1 MRERWSIAERT
12 GIRRTCST
20 VRAEARGRHRDA
32 TRRDCQRQSRGTQTP
47 LTLCNTTRNSMGGQV
62 KIYLAPSNISRV
74 GGTRAGG
81 SPPEGPK
88 TEGAPVLI
96 RVSFLSMLA
105 KTRSDCTVRD
115 TMRDVAKRETRIRL
129 LRYSFG
135 PDRAIADRR
144 TQIVK
149 RKSLSPILHQL
160 MAWSI
165 ATLPVSR
172 GQ

>member
-1 MRERWSIAERT
+1 
-12 GIRRTCST
+12 
-20 VRAEARGRHRDA
+20 
-32 TRRDCQRQSRGTQTP
+32 
-47 LTLCNTTRNSMGGQV
+47 
-62 KIYLAPSNISRV
+62 
-74 GGTRAGG
+74 
-81 SPPEGPK
+81 
-88 TEGAPVLI
+88 
-96 RVSFLSMLA
+96 MLA

-115 TMRDVAKRETRIRL
+115 TMRNVAKRETRIRL

-172 GQ
+172 GPVTTTRVGFEVDGIEVKVREDFAAAFVEWRSWYRNPGA